1 MTWYQYHS
9 LEDMYVFFDYLEK
22 KYDFVNTEVI
32 GTSFE
37 GRNMRVVKVCKGGCG
52 TRKAVWI
59 DGGIHARYYKDNPR
73 YHCTGFPYMLW
84 FHLNLQS
91 PIIHI

>member
-22 KYDFVNTEVI
+22 KYDFVSTEVI

-52 TRKAVWI
+52 NKKAVWI
-59 DGGIHARYYKDNPR
+59 DGGIHAR
-73 YHCTGFPYMLW
+73 
-84 FHLNLQS
+84 
-91 PIIHI
+91 